1 VHGYDQVPRR
11 LLIWFCLL
19 IMLLIAIFFMLYL
32 CSNFVEFY
40 ISHNKLYSI
49 GSSVQ
54 IHHIGSAT
62 MRWLQL
68 GMLASEGTNS
78 YSCSLLPQPL
88 IYGLERLYRNEKN
101 LILPYISFI
110 GYILNAH
117 NSYTL
122 DSHTRVRLCM
132 HAKKKHLVRLNKQAC
147 LYPKFS
153 RKKLRKRCDTSVASN

>member
-1 VHGYDQVPRR
+1 
-11 LLIWFCLL
+11 
-19 IMLLIAIFFMLYL
+19 MLYFSCCIYAVIL
-32 CSNFVEFY
+32 WNFKFHTINY
-40 ISHNKLYSI
+40 TALALAYKL
-49 GSSVQ
+49 
-54 IHHIGSAT
+54 IGSAT